1 MAVDTLADLSISEK
15 IGALSAKVSAAH
27 SRVDKLEQGI
37 REDLREINSE
47 VKEIAAHMNR
57 AKGWAAAL
65 MLLSG
70 VLGALMIKALALV
83 SK

>member
-1 MAVDTLADLSISEK
+1 MDTVSEHSIAEK
-15 IGALSAKVSAAH
+15 IGILSAKVSAAH
-27 SRVDKLEQGI
+27 SRVDKLESGI
-37 REDLREINSE
+37 REDLKEINLE
-47 VKEIAAHMNR
+47 VKELAGHMNR

>member
-1 MAVDTLADLSISEK
+1 MHDLSISEK

-27 SRVDKLEQGI
+27 SRVDKLETGI

-47 VKEIAAHMNR
+47 LKGLTAYVNH
-57 AKGWAAAL
+57 AKGWAAAM

-70 VLGALMIKALALV
+70 ILGAVIIKAIGLV
-83 SK
+83 KP